1 MDFAAFLSNLG
12 NKLGFGLIVTLIGI
26 AIVFLGLTILIGL
39 IKLMEKATANLGK
52 GGKGG
57 KKGKKQA
64 EAPAPAPV
72 AAPVVEE
79 VPVADDSEL
88 IAVISAAVAMMMED
102 GSAFTVRRVRRVQ
115 NAPAW
120 QKAGREEQV
129 YSRF

>member
-12 NKLGFGLIVTLIGI
+12 NNLGFGLIVTLIGMLT
-26 AIVFLGLTILIGL
+26 VFFGLVLLIGL
-39 IKLMEKATANLGK
+39 IKLMENATANIGK

>member
-1 MDFAAFLSNLG
+1 MDFAACLSNLG
-12 NKLGFGLIVTLIGI
+12 NNLGFGLTVTLIGI

>member
-12 NKLGFGLIVTLIGI
+12 NNLGFGLTVTLIGI

-72 AAPVVEE
+72 SAPVVEE
-79 VPVADDSEL
+79 VPVADDSKL

>member
-1 MDFAAFLSNLG
+1 MT
-12 NKLGFGLIVTLIGI
+12 VTLIGI

-52 GGKGG
+52 GGK
-57 KKGKKQA
+57 KAKKQA

-102 GSAFTVRRVRRVQ
+102 AVPRKLYSVPMDRARV
-115 NAPAW
+115 AW
-120 QKAGREEQV
+120 PFLVMA
-129 YSRF
+129 

>member
-12 NKLGFGLIVTLIGI
+12 NNLGFGLTVTLIGI

-39 IKLMEKATANLGK
+39 IKLMEKATANIGK

>member
-1 MDFAAFLSNLG
+1 MGFLN
-12 NKLGFGLIVTLIGI
+12 NLGFGLTVTLIGI

-39 IKLMEKATANLGK
+39 IKLMEAVTSNLGK
-52 GGKGG
+52 GGK
-57 KKGKKQA
+57 KAKEA
-64 EAPAPAPV
+64 EQGSAAPAPV
-72 AAPVVEE
+72 AAPVTEE
-79 VPVADDSEL
+79 VPVTDDSEL

>member
-12 NKLGFGLIVTLIGI
+12 NNLGFGLIVTLIGI

>member
-12 NKLGFGLIVTLIGI
+12 NNLGFGLTVTLIGI

-52 GGKGG
+52 GGK
-57 KKGKKQA
+57 KAKKQA

-102 GSAFTVRRVRRVQ
+102 GSAFTVRRVCRVQ

>member
-12 NKLGFGLIVTLIGI
+12 NNLGFGLTVTLIGI

-52 GGKGG
+52 GGK
-57 KKGKKQA
+57 KAKKQAA

>member
-1 MDFAAFLSNLG
+1 MDFAAFLN
-12 NKLGFGLIVTLIGI
+12 NLGFGLTVTLIGI

-52 GGKGG
+52 GGKGV